1 MQYNISRAEKNLNE
15 LNNFLSLKP
24 NSKIFILLDSNSYTH
39 CLPILIGEVERL
51 YGSEILEVEEG
62 EETKSL
68 KIVENLCQ
76 AMVESSADR
85 DSILISLGGG
95 IVTDL
100 GGFVASI
107 FKRGIQHISIPT
119 TLIAM
124 VDASIGGKTAVNLG
138 EVKNQIGTFNHST
151 IVFRDKR
158 FLETLEKRHIVN
170 GWAEMIKIAL
180 VRDSVLWEKIK
191 TTNPY
196 REGLINKTL
205 IDRCISLKERIVRED
220 PNEEGERKILNF
232 GHSLGHAIESI
243 NISQGLDI
251 LHGEAVASGIYYAIK
266 LSENKLNFPKN
277 KAQEINNYLQK
288 YYNII
293 ELKEYKKLL
302 LNYLIADKKNSN
314 NEFCFILLE
323 DIGMPSVNFI
333 ITEEDI
339 LNL

>member
-1 MQYNISRAEKNLNE
+1 MQYNISRAEKTLNE

-95 IVTDL
+95 IVTDV

-191 TTNPY
+191 TTNP
-196 REGLINKTL
+196 
-205 IDRCISLKERIVRED
+205 
-220 PNEEGERKILNF
+220 
-232 GHSLGHAIESI
+232 
-243 NISQGLDI
+243 
-251 LHGEAVASGIYYAIK
+251 
-266 LSENKLNFPKN
+266 
-277 KAQEINNYLQK
+277 
-288 YYNII
+288 
-293 ELKEYKKLL
+293 
-302 LNYLIADKKNSN
+302 
-314 NEFCFILLE
+314 
-323 DIGMPSVNFI
+323 
-333 ITEEDI
+333 
-339 LNL
+339 